1 MEKSMKLN
9 QVARSQ
15 WVPLLYK
22 RPHDTKTH
30 FRWGP
35 GSDSW
40 EPIWTHLKQIWV
52 LGLNLALDPSLHLGS
67 PNHELFILV
76 QPKMVPCR
84 FRLYLSLFGL
94 GPWSKGCGSNLW
106 LSANRI
112 ALFHW
117 TLDLGPSSKV
127 TLNYPE
133 KLTDNLLYTILLLQH
148 FVLRIHQPRVQK
160 FGQHNPRSNII
171 FYCNPVLC
179 RVASLISG
187 GMSPG
192 VWRL

>member
-1 MEKSMKLN
+1 MGV
-9 QVARSQ
+9 Q
-15 WVPLLYK
+15 
-22 RPHDTKTH
+22 
-30 FRWGP
+30 GP
-35 GSDSW
+35 NSW

-76 QPKMVPCR
+76 WTNWFSSKMVPCR
-84 FRLYLSLFGL
+84 FRLNLSLFGL

-106 LSANRI
+106 LLANRI

-133 KLTDNLLYTILLLQH
+133 KLTDNFLCTILLLQH
-148 FVLRIHQPRVQK
+148 FVLRIHPPRVQNLVSTTLK
-160 FGQHNPRSNII
+160 ATSSFTVILFCAGLPALSLVGCPQEFGGFRGLQVVTVISNFVDTLGAWRS
-171 FYCNPVLC
+171 LKT
-179 RVASLISG
+179 
-187 GMSPG
+187 
-192 VWRL
+192 